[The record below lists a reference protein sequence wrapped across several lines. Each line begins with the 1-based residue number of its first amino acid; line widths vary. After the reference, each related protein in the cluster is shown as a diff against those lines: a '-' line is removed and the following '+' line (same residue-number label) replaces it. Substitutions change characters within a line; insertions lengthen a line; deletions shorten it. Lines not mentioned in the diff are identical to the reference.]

1 MVLRLKSV
9 AVTAAVL
16 TALVSVGACSSSSSS
31 SSSAPAS
38 AAASTPAS
46 SGSSATAT
54 ATAAAASG
62 SPVTIGVICSC
73 SGPFGTTVSQAYTVV
88 QDWAKSVNAA
98 GGLNGHPVTL
108 MEKDNGSVPGSALTD
123 AQAVIAAKPAAIIDL
138 DILDEVWQKAASSA
152 NIPVIGGNFS
162 VEAYFTDPNWYP
174 SGQTNDSITYS
185 VAATAKQ
192 AGATSLADFYCAE
205 SAQCQASVPLIKAAG
220 QSVGVPVVYSA
231 SIAATAPN
239 YTAQCLAAK
248 QAGVKAIFIGDS
260 ITVIDRVASDCNQQS
275 YDPIFVTE
283 GTGFQN
289 LALAVPGLKNHL
301 WSSYPILPYFS
312 SAPSITAMNAV
323 LGKYSP
329 GLTSNNN
336 IWSEFAV
343 QGWTAGLLLSQAV
356 KNSGVTSSEPI
367 TPSVV
372 TSGLDKVSNETLGGI
387 SPALTFTAGKPHP
400 VDCWFVGRVQN
411 GVASQVGGLTCQKSS

>member
-16 TALVSVGACSSSSSS
+16 TALVSIGACSSSSSS
-31 SSSAPAS
+31 SSSTPVSAATSAPAGNG
-38 AAASTPAS
+38 
-46 SGSSATAT
+46 GS

-152 NIPVIGGNFS
+152 DIPVIGGNFS
-162 VEAYFTDPNWYP
+162 VEAYYTDPDWYP

-185 VAATAKQ
+185 VAVTAKQ
-192 AGATSLADFYCAE
+192 AGATNLADFYCAE

-231 SIAATAPN
+231 SISATAPN

-289 LALAVPGLKNHL
+289 LALTVPGLKDNL

-323 LGKYSP
+323 LDKYSP
-329 GLTSNNN
+329 GLTGNDN

-343 QGWTAGLLLSQAV
+343 QGWTAGLLLAQAV
-356 KNSGVTSSEPI
+356 QNSGVTASEAI
-367 TPSVV
+367 TPALV
-372 TSGLDKVSNETLGGI
+372 TSGLDKVSNDTLGGM